1 MIPEVLESVCVGQ
14 VVGDD
19 VRVALFVVMQPGQVL
34 TDAIVTKI
42 KTQIRQGASPRHVPA
57 VIQAMPDIPKT
68 RSGKIA
74 EIPVR
79 KAIHGEPI
87 GNTEALSN
95 PETLTLFYR
104 CLDTH
109 SG

>member
-1 MIPEVLESVCVGQ
+1 TYWSLTVLRWTATRP
-14 VVGDD
+14 D
-19 VRVALFVVMQPGQVL
+19 VREDKENKPHFLKNGQ
-34 TDAIVTKI
+34 
-42 KTQIRQGASPRHVPA
+42 A

-87 GNTEALSN
+87 GNTEALAN
-95 PETLTLFYR
+95 PETLALFYR